1 MPAGFSPLPAGPAS
15 YVRSLLVPGVTRP
28 CRCRSSL
35 GDLAKAGLPEDGV
48 TLTNPLHA
56 EESVL
61 RTSLLPG
68 QLKAI
73 AYNQSHR
80 NPDVRFFEIDHVFL
94 PSPEGELLP
103 DEREFLAV
111 AIAGEELL
119 RPSPCS
125 MRSTGRWP
133 CRIFN

>member
-1 MPAGFSPLPAGPAS
+1 MPFLAP
-15 YVRSLLVPGVTRP
+15 
-28 CRCRSSL
+28 

-94 PSPEGELLP
+94 P
-103 DEREFLAV
+103 
-111 AIAGEELL
+111 L
-119 RPSPCS
+119 RGGDPS
-125 MRSTGRWP
+125 
-133 CRIFN
+133 